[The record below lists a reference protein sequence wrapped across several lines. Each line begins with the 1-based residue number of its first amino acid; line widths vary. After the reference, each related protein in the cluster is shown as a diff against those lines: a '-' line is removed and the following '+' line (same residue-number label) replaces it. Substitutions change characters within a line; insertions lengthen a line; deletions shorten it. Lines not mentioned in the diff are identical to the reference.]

1 MLRFIY
7 FLLFFL
13 YFSKTF
19 SANVT
24 LPSTF
29 TTDASDWIQV
39 SNSGTTPA
47 ISGFT
52 NAFVIIEA
60 SVGNIK
66 ITTTSGLKAISSYC
80 GYAASDERSES
91 EPTNCNGGSL
101 TELGFSGTQSNIN
114 SALESLRFKGN
125 SGTIT
130 IKAYETAS
138 GVKYSKSTE
147 HFYNVVSDATN
158 DNYEGANG
166 ARAKALASSYNGLD
180 GYLCNVNSQAENDFL
195 EDLFVNHDTTPGA
208 HAHQSMWLGGYA
220 ASGETNTWRD
230 GPDAGTSIPTSGSE
244 YFNNWNSGE
253 PNNTAEDYV
262 VMYYKVGKRGKW
274 NDTNNTALDAA
285 DHYCI
290 EYDHTDTLSTSSY
303 ATASITLT
311 STTSLDSSTK
321 AIIRSQTITSSYLI
335 RQSISNIQDRMQFTR
350 NLDKNISNQN
360 IKLALNIESEKK
372 KQILNNLNS
381 YFFNKDKNLF
391 DNFAIWTKGNLGNG
405 KIKLSNDILNEDI
418 YNSNSLTIGV
428 DSKLEK
434 NNSLGLALTL
444 ISRDSEIG
452 SDKAYIDAN
461 SFNIA
466 SYASMM
472 LDEKEWIDFLIG
484 LGKIEFDI
492 DRKVSSSFNNGSRDG
507 KQIFSSFKYTKKHKK
522 NFKKNISIYSK
533 FDLGFT
539 QLDSYTETGSSEL
552 IYYNKQYIK
561 QATLG
566 IGSNVSKVVNFKDGF
581 FIPFVNFEAG
591 GNIANISDAES
602 SYTTSSSVS
611 SYKIKN
617 DNTSFCKLNIGFEA
631 DLYDNWEIK
640 FSYDY
645 YEEMTSEN
653 NRENQIQFTVV
664 KKLMN

>member
-1 MLRFIY
+1 MPLI
-7 FLLFFL
+7 
-13 YFSKTF
+13 SK
-19 SANVT
+19 
-24 LPSTF
+24 
-29 TTDASDWIQV
+29 
-39 SNSGTTPA
+39 
-47 ISGFT
+47 
-52 NAFVIIEA
+52 
-60 SVGNIK
+60 
-66 ITTTSGLKAISSYC
+66 
-80 GYAASDERSES
+80 
-91 EPTNCNGGSL
+91 
-101 TELGFSGTQSNIN
+101 
-114 SALESLRFKGN
+114 
-125 SGTIT
+125 
-130 IKAYETAS
+130 
-138 GVKYSKSTE
+138 VK
-147 HFYNVVSDATN
+147 
-158 DNYEGANG
+158 
-166 ARAKALASSYNGLD
+166 
-180 GYLCNVNSQAENDFL
+180 
-195 EDLFVNHDTTPGA
+195 
-208 HAHQSMWLGGYA
+208 
-220 ASGETNTWRD
+220 
-230 GPDAGTSIPTSGSE
+230 
-244 YFNNWNSGE
+244 
-253 PNNTAEDYV
+253 
-262 VMYYKVGKRGKW
+262 
-274 NDTNNTALDAA
+274 
-285 DHYCI
+285 
-290 EYDHTDTLSTSSY
+290 
-303 ATASITLT
+303 
-311 STTSLDSSTK
+311 
-321 AIIRSQTITSSYLI
+321 
-335 RQSISNIQDRMQFTR
+335 
-350 NLDKNISNQN
+350 
-360 IKLALNIESEKK
+360 KK

-391 DNFAIWTKGNLGNG
+391 DNFAIWTKVSLGNG

-452 SDKAYIDAN
+452 SDKAYIDTN

-507 KQIFSSFKYTKKHKK
+507 KQIFSSFKYTKKPKK
-522 NFKKNISIYSK
+522 NLKKNISIYSK

-561 QATLG
+561 QTTLG
-566 IGSNVSKVVNFKDGF
+566 IGSNVSKVVDFKDGF

-645 YEEMTSEN
+645 YKEMTSEN

-664 KKLMN
+664 KKLMNQ